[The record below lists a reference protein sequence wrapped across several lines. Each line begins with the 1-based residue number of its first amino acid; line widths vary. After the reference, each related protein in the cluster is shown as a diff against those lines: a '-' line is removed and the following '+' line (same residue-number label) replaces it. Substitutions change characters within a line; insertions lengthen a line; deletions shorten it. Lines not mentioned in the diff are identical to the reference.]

1 MQLLRLISWPYARK
15 HLLRY
20 ALSVVGI
27 ALGIGIAVALQ
38 GGTQT
43 VLSDFRQT
51 VDQIAGSC
59 QLQVAAGEAGVP
71 EAFIEKLQALPQVR
85 AASPV
90 IEALAETDVA
100 ATRLLIVG
108 LDITG
113 DAAMRP
119 WLFRTGEG
127 SAEIDPI
134 AFIAQPDSLLMTRS
148 FAAGHGWAIGSKLGL
163 HTMDGLKAFTV
174 RGLLSDENL
183 EKIYGG
189 NVAVMDVYGAQRVFG
204 RGSSVDR
211 IEIALTE
218 GTSLEDGRAAIR
230 RAVGPGYT
238 VEPPSARGE
247 QFEDLVKAY
256 ETLEA
261 MACLFA
267 VALGIC
273 MIDASFRLAVAQRR
287 MEIGILR
294 SLGATRGQIQ
304 SLFMW
309 EGLITGALGSTLGL
323 ALGIHLFAAGTRM
336 AGTMFRG
343 SFGGLADQ
351 TQQVH
356 VSPLVIAVAFLA
368 GIGISLVASWL
379 PARDAARA
387 NPVEAFR
394 PMYYQRSL
402 TGWQPR
408 ALLWSGLLALGALA
422 GGTQEGSTAAFY
434 TSMVLL
440 FLAVVLA
447 IPTFVL
453 GAVHVLR
460 PLLGRVRVPGLDK
473 HANEF
478 LAEQWIAG
486 RPLDDRRSG
495 QRAYVLDPK
504 ESSHQRLRVGRV
516 QRFEHDERGVRPAR
530 RPRRV
535 ALEQLGTSHADEQ
548 ERHGDGWIRH
558 LPKHVEGDR
567 VRPLQVV
574 DDHDEW
580 ATRRD
585 RLEVL
590 ADAPAELHGD
600 PLGRDVGQRRGWC
613 FETQEHRDA
622 SLDRGEPVALR
633 HERAQAVAE
642 LGEGRGAVIRR
653 PDPGVFADDVHE
665 RPVGDTRAIRQ
676 TTATKDAHVRAPCDS
691 RHTFAD
697 EPRLPDS
704 RVPDDGDQI
713 AGALILRTF
722 EGLEQL
728 PQLARPSDEGGI
740 ERVSPTMRGR
750 ARAVGTE
757 RAEGD
762 QGLDLALR
770 DDRFPRLVLDRV
782 AGQSRGERADH
793 DFAGLRSLLQSG
805 GDVDRVAC
813 HEELTVIAH
822 TGDHLAAV
830 DADAERERDSRV
842 VIEVGDRITHRE
854 RRPDRPFSVVLV
866 QLGDAE
872 HDHDRVPDELLD
884 RATVR
889 LGDVLHARE
898 VARHH
903 GANEFGIVAR
913 AHRRGIDDVREEEAD
928 ELALLAHA
936 MKGARHGMTTADRE
950 PCGRRSAASMVPP
963 DPPPTVVRNVTS
975 MNAFNLPLLPA
986 SVETGRTVSTRA
998 GGPDSRPPRSP
1009 CRLALSGRAVWG
1021 EGQQR
1026 RCSQAH
1032 ASSGRSRS
1040 RTGSRG

>member
-71 EAFIEKLQALPQVR
+71 EAFIEKLQALPEVR

-100 ATRLLIVG
+100 GTRLLIVG

-119 WLFRTGEG
+119 WLFHTGEG

-148 FAAGHGWAIGSKLGL
+148 FAAGHGWGIGSKLGL
-163 HTMDGLKAFTV
+163 HTMDGLKAFTI

-204 RGSSVDR
+204 RGATVDR

-218 GTSLEDGRAAIR
+218 GTALEDGRAAIR

-287 MEIGILR
+287 TEIGILR

-309 EGLITGALGSTLGL
+309 EGLITGVLGSTLGL
-323 ALGIHLFAAGTRM
+323 ALGIRLFAAGTRM
-336 AGTMFRG
+336 VGTMFRG

-356 VSPLVIAVAFLA
+356 VSPLVVVVAFLA

-402 TGWQPR
+402 SAWQPR

-440 FLAVVLA
+440 FVAVVLA

-460 PLLGRVRVPGLDK
+460 PLLGRVLGLEATLALDSLAATPRRTVATMIVLVLIFGQAVTVAGTNRSIHQTLEVWVDRAFQADLLLSASANLASQSLRFPPHFEDTLRAIPGVAAVQPVRSVHVPLHGTPVLIIAADYAVFAGKQGQRV
-473 HANEF
+473 
-478 LAEQWIAG
+478 IAG
-486 RPLDDRRSG
+486 NWREMCLKTAREEGIFISE
-495 QRAYVLDPK
+495 ALA
-504 ESSHQRLRVGRV
+504 RLERLKRGSQVELTAPGGTLRLPV
-516 QRFEHDERGVRPAR
+516 MGIVNDHSDKRGVIFLSLPLYR
-530 RPRRV
+530 RYWNDQTTDKFRIDAAPGV
-535 ALEQLGTSHADEQ
+535 TIEQLRA
-548 ERHGDGWIRH
+548 RIR
-558 LPKHVEGDR
+558 G
-567 VRPLQVV
+567 
-574 DDHDEW
+574 
-580 ATRRD
+580 A
-585 RLEVL
+585 L
-590 ADAPAELHGD
+590 ADRYP
-600 PLGRDVGQRRGWC
+600 
-613 FETQEHRDA
+613 A
-622 SLDRGEPVALR
+622 SLMSKRQMHDYVFHPRGDKLGPLEYQLLICLAVAALALMNMALISVADRGREF
-633 HERAQAVAE
+633 AV
-642 LGEGRGAVIRR
+642 L
-653 PDPGVFADDVHE
+653 
-665 RPVGDTRAIRQ
+665 RAIGAYRGQ
-676 TTATKDAHVRAPCDS
+676 VRKTLLVEMLAT
-691 RHTFAD
+691 
-697 EPRLPDS
+697 
-704 RVPDDGDQI
+704 G
-713 AGALILRTF
+713 
-722 EGLEQL
+722 GLSL
-728 PQLARPSDEGGI
+728 LLG
-740 ERVSPTMRGR
+740 
-750 ARAVGTE
+750 
-757 RAEGD
+757 
-762 QGLDLALR
+762 LALG
-770 DDRFPRLVLDRV
+770 
-782 AGQSRGERADH
+782 AA
-793 DFAGLRSLLQSG
+793 LL
-805 GDVDRVAC
+805 
-813 HEELTVIAH
+813 LYL
-822 TGDHLAAV
+822 LAAV
-830 DADAERERDSRV
+830 HRYLTGVNLEYAFPWNAVFWLVCVAVAAGPAAVLAAIPAMRRASLSVALDS
-842 VIEVGDRITHRE
+842 E
-854 RRPDRPFSVVLV
+854 
-866 QLGDAE
+866 
-872 HDHDRVPDELLD
+872 
-884 RATVR
+884 
-889 LGDVLHARE
+889 
-898 VARHH
+898 
-903 GANEFGIVAR
+903 
-913 AHRRGIDDVREEEAD
+913 
-928 ELALLAHA
+928 
-936 MKGARHGMTTADRE
+936 
-950 PCGRRSAASMVPP
+950 
-963 DPPPTVVRNVTS
+963 
-975 MNAFNLPLLPA
+975 
-986 SVETGRTVSTRA
+986 
-998 GGPDSRPPRSP
+998 
-1009 CRLALSGRAVWG
+1009 
-1021 EGQQR
+1021 
-1026 RCSQAH
+1026 
-1032 ASSGRSRS
+1032 
-1040 RTGSRG
+1040 